1 MAFEEAAHVLGP
13 QNVVVPIENG
23 GNSLRKFAFIH
34 RKILE
39 KDKLDK
45 TNDG

>member
-13 QNVVVPIENG
+13 QKIVVPIENG
-23 GNSLRKFAFIH
+23 GNSLGKFTFIH
-34 RKILE
+34 RKIPE
-39 KDKLDK
+39 KDKLEK